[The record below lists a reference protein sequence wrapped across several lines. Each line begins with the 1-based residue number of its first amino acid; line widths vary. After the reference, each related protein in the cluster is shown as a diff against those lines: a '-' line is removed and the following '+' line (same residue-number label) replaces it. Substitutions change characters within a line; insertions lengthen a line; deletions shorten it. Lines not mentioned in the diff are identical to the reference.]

1 MKINEATS
9 TDLKVID
16 ALQNKYGWKPEDTLL
31 YQQSYA
37 LTPEQQKTFPGIK
50 TIKPDIVLTDLNH
63 LPLAVFEN
71 KLDDEKK
78 ALTKLRTLYNQILRP
93 RFLYACSAERILFYD
108 TAWKGLEAGEFR
120 RVNGFMTLE
129 EMKLKIEQE
138 KKRDQ
143 EKAIVI
149 DRTIAGGYDTAAG
162 KDRYFQ
168 IECIQTIIEKFRT
181 GKQKMLVHMA
191 TGLGK
196 TRTAVALVKAILD
209 HGLAQRVLFVVDR
222 VLLAEQALDDGFS
235 LISNDHPSARLRTS
249 NYRQQKNV
257 KIHVVVI
264 DTLENIFQDI
274 PSTFYDLIIVDECH
288 RSININRRII
298 FNHFLCPR
306 IGLTATPRTAVA
318 AKGANVS
325 EDDLAILDTYKLFG
339 CEIGEPDYAFNL
351 EQGIEEGFLAPYK
364 PYEILTHLTK
374 VAEEK
379 GVEFSYVF
387 DPDERRKI
395 ELGRTKNVNLEQLE
409 KKFLSEERAKRIA
422 EEVRKHTEYGER

>member
-181 GKQKMLVHMA
+181 GKQKCWS
-191 TGLGK
+191 TWP
-196 TRTAVALVKAILD
+196 RD
-209 HGLAQRVLFVVDR
+209 
-222 VLLAEQALDDGFS
+222 
-235 LISNDHPSARLRTS
+235 SARPGLPWRWS
-249 NYRQQKNV
+249 R
-257 KIHVVVI
+257 
-264 DTLENIFQDI
+264 
-274 PSTFYDLIIVDECH
+274 PSWITALLNECYSSWTGSFW
-288 RSININRRII
+288 RSR
-298 FNHFLCPR
+298 PWT
-306 IGLTATPRTAVA
+306 TA
-318 AKGANVS
+318 
-325 EDDLAILDTYKLFG
+325 LA
-339 CEIGEPDYAFNL
+339 
-351 EQGIEEGFLAPYK
+351 
-364 PYEILTHLTK
+364 
-374 VAEEK
+374 
-379 GVEFSYVF
+379 
-387 DPDERRKI
+387 
-395 ELGRTKNVNLEQLE
+395 
-409 KKFLSEERAKRIA
+409 
-422 EEVRKHTEYGER
+422 